1 MTQMAVPARIE
12 RASSGLTAR
21 YPTIRRRHHW
31 WTYPNLHRDPELAR
45 FGCYY
50 YTIRPLVALHGIA
63 PCPPSCKDGILL
75 SDPRAMVGGL
85 AAIRTRTP
93 GTPDRCTAIDTTS
106 PFVEWL
112 LTVPLRVPRRVRSVS
127 HFQTQEPNW
136 WKRAD
141 LNHDLSR
148 PRAWCCQVTPHLHGG
163 VSRTRTEYHAVP
175 SGGCRSPLTP
185 TLQLLTDVSRWL
197 VGVRGFGP
205 RRSVLETDMLPSHS
219 DPH

>member
-1 MTQMAVPARIE
+1 MFGAPCANRTHVSILARSRSATDLMTQMAVPARIE

-93 GTPDRCTAIDTTS
+93 GTPDRCTAIDTAS

-136 WKRAD
+136 W
-141 LNHDLSR
+141 S
-148 PRAWCCQVTPHLHGG
+148 
-163 VSRTRTEYHAVP
+163 VP
-175 SGGCRSPLTP
+175 DSNR
-185 TLQLLTDVSRWL
+185 V
-197 VGVRGFGP
+197 P
-205 RRSVLETDMLPSHS
+205 RRSKRRMQESSHTYTPVI
-219 DPH
+219 DGCIQTVVW

>member
-21 YPTIRRRHHW
+21 YPTIRRRHNW

-106 PFVEWL
+106 PLMGVAPHG
-112 LTVPLRVPRRVRSVS
+112 TAPCPPTCQVGVPLSDAGAKLVETRGFEPRPKPSEGLVLPSYTTSPWWSVPDSNRVPRRSKRRMQESS
-127 HFQTQEPNW
+127 HTYTPVIDGCIQTVVW
-136 WKRAD
+136 
-141 LNHDLSR
+141 
-148 PRAWCCQVTPHLHGG
+148 
-163 VSRTRTEYHAVP
+163 
-175 SGGCRSPLTP
+175 
-185 TLQLLTDVSRWL
+185 
-197 VGVRGFGP
+197 
-205 RRSVLETDMLPSHS
+205 
-219 DPH
+219 